1 MYAGPLYDL
10 ALHALM
16 LGFVFAMVFGHAP
29 VIFPAVVRVAIPY
42 AAWLYAPL
50 ALLQGSVALR
60 VAGDLGDNPALRAVG
75 AAGNALAIALFIV
88 TAATLALRGKR
99 AKRAERG
106 QTPVDKSD
114 G

>member
-1 MYAGPLYDL
+1 
-10 ALHALM
+10 
-16 LGFVFAMVFGHAP
+16 
-29 VIFPAVVRVAIPY
+29 VAIPY

-50 ALLQGSVALR
+50 VLLHGSLALR
-60 VAGDLGDNPALRAVG
+60 VAGDLAGQAALRALG

-88 TAATLALRGKR
+88 TAATLALGRKRGKT
-99 AKRAERG
+99 AERG